1 MKYITKQ
8 GFFKL
13 CETIPYWKKQE
24 SRWRYISHV
33 IEIIKK
39 ANPQNVLEL
48 GNMGMNITDS
58 SDTMDIVARK
68 GLTYFHDATNIP
80 LPINDKKYD
89 VFVALQVFEHL
100 DDKRI
105 KQRDVF
111 NEAKRVSK
119 NIIISIPYMW
129 TKSDKTHDKINDKTV
144 LSWSSGKIPSG
155 TIFIKDRRD
164 RKIYYWLDV

>member
-8 GFFKL
+8 EFFKL

-24 SRWRYISHV
+24 SRWRYISPV

-39 ANPQNVLEL
+39 INPMSVIEL
-48 GNMGMNITDS
+48 GNMGINLTYS
-58 SDTMDIVARK
+58 SDTMDFVERA
-68 GLTYFHDATNIP
+68 GVTHAHDATKIP
-80 LPINDKKYD
+80 WPIQDKKYD

-111 NEAKRVSK
+111 NEATRVSK
-119 NIIISIPYMW
+119 NIIISVPYMW